1 MGERAKRI
9 DAESGRPVHDD
20 TTIEPTNVSRRRT
33 MPKARTAKNCYYCE
47 ADDRIKMTFMLCGLC
62 HRHFCS
68 AHGVPDL
75 EQCTKCLEASEETE

>member
-1 MGERAKRI
+1 
-9 DAESGRPVHDD
+9 
-20 TTIEPTNVSRRRT
+20 

-47 ADDRIKMTFMLCGLC
+47 AEDRIKMTFMLCGLC

-75 EQCTKCLEASEETE
+75 GAMHEVPGGERRNGIILTGC

>member
-1 MGERAKRI
+1 
-9 DAESGRPVHDD
+9 
-20 TTIEPTNVSRRRT
+20 
-33 MPKARTAKNCYYCE
+33 MPKARTAKNCYCCE
-47 ADDRIKMTFMLCGLC
+47 AEDRIKMSFMLCGLC

>member
-1 MGERAKRI
+1 
-9 DAESGRPVHDD
+9 
-20 TTIEPTNVSRRRT
+20 

-47 ADDRIKMTFMLCGLC
+47 AEDRIKMTFLLCGLC

>member
-1 MGERAKRI
+1 
-9 DAESGRPVHDD
+9 
-20 TTIEPTNVSRRRT
+20 
-33 MPKARTAKNCYYCE
+33 MPKARSAKNCYYCE
-47 ADDRIKMTFMLCGLC
+47 AEDRIKMTFMLCGLC